1 MTQPDASRLP
11 SGSRLS
17 DSARRQASEQFL
29 NPQAPVANV
38 VGFGHGVKW
47 TDHAPTGEPALL
59 VFVTQKMP
67 SMFLDEADLLP
78 SRTDDGTLIDVVS
91 VGQVMAQP
99 LPMTQVEEA
108 VTDLL
113 EDAARSRQRAAADLL
128 EDATR
133 GRQLGQ
139 LGPLGAVMPSTT
151 GIQALTKRMR
161 PCPAGFSIGN
171 VAITAGTLG
180 SVVYDFLP
188 GATIDPPQSG
198 IGTPSTFY
206 VLSNNHVLAA
216 SNTAPL
222 GSSIV
227 QPGRFD
233 GGVDPQD
240 RIATLSRF
248 VPIQF
253 APAVPLDRQNN
264 VVDCAIGACQFQDA
278 TREIYYNGAPRG
290 WRRKANVQVGDRVRK
305 TGRTTNTSFGRII
318 STNATIDVGYGP
330 AGTARF
336 HDQIVTTN
344 ISAGGDSGSLVT
356 TYDNVAVGLLFAG
369 SSIST
374 IVNHFETVRAM
385 LRIEVAEQLM

>member
-17 DSARRQASEQFL
+17 DNARRQALEQFV
-29 NPQAPVANV
+29 NPQAPIANV

-67 SMFLDEADLLP
+67 SIFLDAEDLLP
-78 SRTDDGTLIDVVS
+78 SRTDDGTVIDVVS

-99 LPMTQVEEA
+99 LPMTQMEEA

-113 EDAARSRQRAAADLL
+113 DDAARGRQRAAVDLL
-128 EDATR
+128 EEAATR
-133 GRQLGQ
+133 GRQLG
-139 LGPLGAVMPSTT
+139 AVQPSTT
-151 GIQALTKRMR
+151 GPEALTKRMR
-161 PCPAGFSIGN
+161 PCPSGFSIGN

-188 GATIDPPQSG
+188 GASIDPPHGG
-198 IGTPSTFY
+198 IGIPRNFY

-222 GSSIV
+222 GSAIV
-227 QPGRFD
+227 QPGKFD
-233 GGVDPQD
+233 GGADPQD

-253 APAVPLDRQNN
+253 APDVPLNRHNN
-264 VVDCAIGACQFQDA
+264 VVDCAIGACQFQAA
-278 TREIYYNGAPRG
+278 TRDIYFSGPPRG
-290 WRRKANVQVGDRVRK
+290 WRRKANVEVGDRVRK
-305 TGRTTNTSFGRII
+305 TGRTTNTTFGRII
-318 STNATIDVGYGP
+318 STNATVDVGYGS

-336 HDQIVTTN
+336 HDQIITTN

-369 SSIST
+369 SSVATVI
-374 IVNHFETVRAM
+374 NHFETVRAM